1 MQEWL
6 LLIVVVVCGS
16 LLSLIGGLYLIYGK
30 KGTRRLQLAAV
41 PFAAGALLA
50 AAFLDL
56 LPEAAEL
63 NPPRQVMI
71 AALLGFIGFF
81 ILERSLSWFH
91 HHSHNA
97 EHGGGKNQ
105 RQTATLIAVGDTLH
119 NFIDGLAIGAAFAV
133 SPAIGVVS
141 AIAIAAHEIPQEIG
155 DFGLM
160 LSNGMKKRSVVIVNI
175 LSALATVLGATLV
188 YWLGDS
194 LQLNQGILLAI
205 AAGFFIYIAASDIIP
220 SIHAERRK
228 KLANIQ
234 TVILLFGIV
243 FVGATSSLAHSFVH
257 ESHHDDQDAT
267 LRDHAGHDHDASDHS
282 HGHDHDHDH

>member
-6 LLIVVVVCGS
+6 LLVVVVVCGS

-91 HHSHNA
+91 HHHSHSA
-97 EHGGGKNQ
+97 EHEAGKNQ

-160 LSNGMKKRSVVIVNI
+160 LSNGMKKRKVVIVNI
-175 LSALATVLGATLV
+175 LSALATVIGATLV

-194 LQLNQGILLAI
+194 LQLNQGVLLAI
-205 AAGFFIYIAASDIIP
+205 AAGFFVYIAASDIIP

-243 FVGATSSLAHSFVH
+243 FVGVTSSLAHSIVYEPHH
-257 ESHHDDQDAT
+257 ENHDT
-267 LRDHAGHDHDASDHS
+267 TTHDHAGHD
-282 HGHDHDHDH
+282 DHDHDH